1 MAARAS
7 AEWRGDLKEG
17 SGDLNVGEGTWSG
30 PYTFR
35 SRFEDG
41 EGTNPEELIGAA
53 EAGCFSM
60 QLAALLAE
68 AGTPATSVRTDARVQ
83 LRNVDGQ
90 PAIDSI
96 ALESVAE
103 APGVDPDTFMRFAET
118 AREACI
124 ISRALAGVREITLSA
139 RLAG

>member
-7 AEWRGDLKEG
+7 AEWRGDLKGG
-17 SGDLNVGEGTWSG
+17 SGDLTVGEGAWTG

-53 EAGCFSM
+53 EAACFSM
-60 QLAALLAE
+60 QLAANLAE

-90 PAIDSI
+90 PTIDSI
-96 ALESVAE
+96 ALETVAE
-103 APGVDPDTFMRFAET
+103 APGVDEDAFVNAAEA
-118 AREACI
+118 AREGCI
-124 ISRALAGVREITLSA
+124 ISRALGGVREITLEA
-139 RLAG
+139 RLLA

>member
-17 SGDLNVGEGTWSG
+17 SGDLNVGQGTWSG

-60 QLAALLAE
+60 QLAAMLAE
-68 AGTPATSVRTDARVQ
+68 AGTPAASVRTDARVQ

-90 PAIDSI
+90 PSIDSI
-96 ALESVAE
+96 ELESVAD
-103 APGVDPDTFMRFAET
+103 APGVDPETFAQLAEA
-118 AREACI
+118 AREGCI
-124 ISRALAGVREITLSA
+124 VSRALSGVREIRLEA